1 MKLTPESVLHEDTP
15 VKQKKEKRVKK
26 ERKFGRKKQEV
37 HTEDVMSEDA
47 VSEEAVSEE
56 AVSEEAAGME
66 DGPPVPDESVTETE
80 AFDEEVPVKKPIKK
94 GMLIGIVVAAVV
106 GIGLCAVG
114 VRGMMSVKSM
124 KGADYKPAKTV
135 NEEYQKVLDA
145 NEEGFDEAN
154 QKRLEEKA
162 QKEDA
167 NVEETTG
174 LETEK
179 SKDEEI
185 AVDAGAEERSKDEQI
200 ATLQAEIDS
209 LKQQVTD
216 AQNQATTLEQE
227 LNTTKAQLSASEA
240 RKDQLQ
246 SQLNEATASSVK

>member
-15 VKQKKEKRVKK
+15 VKQKKEKRAKK
-26 ERKFGRKKQEV
+26 ERKFGRKKPEV
-37 HTEDVMSEDA
+37 HTEDVMSED
-47 VSEEAVSEE
+47 AVSEE

-167 NVEETTG
+167 NAEETTG
-174 LETEK
+174 LETEQ
-179 SKDEEI
+179 SKDEGI

>member
-26 ERKFGRKKQEV
+26 ERKFGRKKPEV
-37 HTEDVMSEDA
+37 HTEDVMSED
-47 VSEEAVSEE
+47 AVSEE

-154 QKRLEEKA
+154 QKRL
-162 QKEDA
+162 
-167 NVEETTG
+167 
-174 LETEK
+174 
-179 SKDEEI
+179 
-185 AVDAGAEERSKDEQI
+185 
-200 ATLQAEIDS
+200 
-209 LKQQVTD
+209 
-216 AQNQATTLEQE
+216 
-227 LNTTKAQLSASEA
+227 
-240 RKDQLQ
+240 
-246 SQLNEATASSVK
+246 